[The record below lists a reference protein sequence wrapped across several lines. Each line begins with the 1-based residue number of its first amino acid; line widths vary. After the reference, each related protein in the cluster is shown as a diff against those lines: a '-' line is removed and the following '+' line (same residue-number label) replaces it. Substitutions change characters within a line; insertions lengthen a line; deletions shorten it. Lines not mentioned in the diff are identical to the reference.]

1 MRMSLEEI
9 QQAVATLKSSDRY
22 NLWRWLDEDFGDHEN
37 DASVEAPWDA
47 EIASRLKNIQT
58 GKVQLITG
66 EQFDRRTTE
75 LFQELG
81 IHHRSKLTNLRSEI
95 AVGLNEADAGDFV
108 SFTSEEIIREGRTR
122 RSQPPLDNPSEVR

>member
-9 QQAVATLKSSDRY
+9 QQVVATLKSSD
-22 NLWRWLDEDFGDHEN
+22 
-37 DASVEAPWDA
+37 
-47 EIASRLKNIQT
+47 
-58 GKVQLITG
+58 
-66 EQFDRRTTE
+66 
-75 LFQELG
+75 
-81 IHHRSKLTNLRSEI
+81 RSKLTNLRSEI